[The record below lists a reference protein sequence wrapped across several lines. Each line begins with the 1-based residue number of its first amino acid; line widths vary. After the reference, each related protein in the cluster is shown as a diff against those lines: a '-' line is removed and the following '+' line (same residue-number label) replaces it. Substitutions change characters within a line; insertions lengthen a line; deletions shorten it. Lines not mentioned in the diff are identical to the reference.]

1 MVSCLQALMIVV
13 LERHWVLSHPELLK
27 PKECAF
33 GRASPVR
40 TNSIRDGLNTQ
51 PEKRQTRRAAD
62 ATRPG
67 FSVVHTNRKR
77 ASGSSPAVIGSEGNH
92 RSDGTINRIRWM
104 GSG

>member
-33 GRASPVR
+33 GRASPAR

-51 PEKRQTRRAAD
+51 PE
-62 ATRPG
+62 
-67 FSVVHTNRKR
+67 
-77 ASGSSPAVIGSEGNH
+77 
-92 RSDGTINRIRWM
+92 
-104 GSG
+104 